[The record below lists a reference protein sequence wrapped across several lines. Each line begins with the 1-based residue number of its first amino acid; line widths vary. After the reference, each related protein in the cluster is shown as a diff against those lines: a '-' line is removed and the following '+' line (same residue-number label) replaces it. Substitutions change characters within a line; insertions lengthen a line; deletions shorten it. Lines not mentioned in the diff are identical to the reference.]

1 MNKKIITP
9 FALLILICVVYVS
22 TSCKKAD
29 IKFGEEF
36 LDNDITQIYKTDS
49 FGVDLSTVYLD
60 SFITSAKGTVL
71 LGGYTDP
78 QFGTIT
84 TQSYFELIPPT
95 YADVYANTI
104 FDSINLILKPAFGSF
119 YGDSTMPINV
129 NVHELADSIYLPENI
144 FNFYNTSKFNV
155 KPTALI
161 SNKSIVIRP
170 NADKEISIRLQ
181 DVFGSDFLNKLKTPA
196 DNTLKTA
203 AAFLNYFK
211 GMRLSASG
219 GSQMVIGFGDDVIM
233 RLYYKKPDLIT
244 QEKYIDFTLSNK
256 SHQFNNISIARSGA
270 LLTQGFGASNKVIS
284 SSLTGNAAYTQ
295 AATGSMIKL
304 TFPAIK
310 DVLKLP
316 SFAKVLKA
324 SLVIKPVKGS
334 YSTTFY
340 VPPTLRLSTTNANNT
355 IGNDLAYIT
364 NNGALAIQLGLLQT
378 DYFLGEKTQYQY
390 DLTEYVKSL
399 LRTSNITPGE
409 GLLLTPPSPNFEN
422 EFARVIVGD
431 KANTTSKIQL
441 VIYYAAVK

>member
-1 MNKKIITP
+1 M
-9 FALLILICVVYVS
+9 LL
-22 TSCKKAD
+22 
-29 IKFGEEF
+29 
-36 LDNDITQIYKTDS
+36 
-49 FGVDLSTVYLD
+49 
-60 SFITSAKGTVL
+60 
-71 LGGYTDP
+71 
-78 QFGTIT
+78 
-84 TQSYFELIPPT
+84 
-95 YADVYANTI
+95 
-104 FDSINLILKPAFGSF
+104 NLVF
-119 YGDSTMPINV
+119 Y
-129 NVHELADSIYLPENI
+129 
-144 FNFYNTSKFNV
+144 
-155 KPTALI
+155 
-161 SNKSIVIRP
+161 
-170 NADKEISIRLQ
+170 
-181 DVFGSDFLNKLKTPA
+181 
-196 DNTLKTA
+196 
-203 AAFLNYFK
+203 
-211 GMRLSASG
+211 
-219 GSQMVIGFGDDVIM
+219 
-233 RLYYKKPDLIT
+233 
-244 QEKYIDFTLSNK
+244 
-256 SHQFNNISIARSGA
+256 NISIARSGA

-409 GLLLTPPSPNFEN
+409 GLLFTPPSPNFEN